1 MNPMNEVITNE
12 HVTLLELLDRL
23 LNKGVM
29 IWGDLVISVAGI
41 DLVYLRLQVLLSAV
55 ETLKGEPK

>member
-1 MNPMNEVITNE
+1 MNEVLANE

-41 DLVYLRLQVLLSAV
+41 DLVYLRLQLLLAAV
-55 ETLKGEPK
+55 ETLGRDPR

>member
-1 MNPMNEVITNE
+1 MNEVIANE

-55 ETLKGEPK
+55 ETLKGESK